1 MKMENKLWKTYLRYY
16 NLLIAQGLW
25 QARYQVLSKVFLK
38 ELKELNLNTDMMIE
52 NVKLVE
58 LNISIMT
65 AFLSIQKIKDDLI
78 EYKCLICNRNFQIKF
93 DE

>member
-1 MKMENKLWKTYLRYY
+1 
-16 NLLIAQGLW
+16 
-25 QARYQVLSKVFLK
+25 
-38 ELKELNLNTDMMIE
+38 MIE

-93 DE
+93 DEQLKEQPFNTYK